1 MKLGEYLKQKREENT
16 WTQPEAAKK
25 AQIEQSYLSKLETGK
40 SYPSEHIFNRLVRL
54 YKININDLNK
64 VIDMQEYEKLSEIK
78 QMRQLII
85 EQKKS
90 ELTIVR
96 GWLISG
102 LVFLMISGACFAI
115 THLYG
120 GAQAQ
125 YYYRSNGV
133 LQEGEPLL
141 AFDIINQDIP
151 ENDTQRIAKQQQMM
165 LRMKQD
171 DKITSAYKG
180 KSYVEDMPDGKR
192 FYELYSQGEV
202 AKDSG
207 MNWFLL
213 PALMFFLGSFGCFF
227 ISYRWKK

>member
-40 SYPSEHIFNRLVRL
+40 SYPSEDIFNRLVRL
-54 YKININDLNK
+54 YNINVKELNH
-64 VIDMQEYEKLSEIK
+64 VIDSQEYEKLSEIK

-85 EQKKS
+85 EQNKS
-90 ELTIVR
+90 EISMVR

-133 LQEGEPLL
+133 LKPGEPLH
-141 AFDIINQDIP
+141 AFDIINKREP
-151 ENDTQRIAKQQQMM
+151 RLHAESKAQQQEMIT
-165 LRMKQD
+165 RMKQD
-171 DKITSAYKG
+171 DKITVVYRG

-192 FYELYSQGEV
+192 FYELYNQSEV
-202 AKDSG
+202 SKNSG

-213 PALMFFLGSFGCFF
+213 PAVMFFLGSFGCFF
-227 ISYRWKK
+227 ISFRWKK